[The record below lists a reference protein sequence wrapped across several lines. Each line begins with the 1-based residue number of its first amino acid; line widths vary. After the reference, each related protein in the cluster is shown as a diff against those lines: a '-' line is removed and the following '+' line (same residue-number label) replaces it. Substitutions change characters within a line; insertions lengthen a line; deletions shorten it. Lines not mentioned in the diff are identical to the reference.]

1 MKNKTI
7 AIYSGEIPSTTFI
20 ERLVTGL
27 ASTGNTIYL
36 FGKQKKKVVY
46 PKNIEKFTH
55 SNKFNKFTTLLKYT
69 ILLFV
74 FKSKEKRKLDVIIAN
89 QKGNKKIKQLK
100 YYPVLYHQPDIF
112 HLQWAKSIDDWLWVK
127 EFGIRFILSLR
138 GTHISISPIA
148 DATLSEKYK
157 ANFCKVDGFHAVS
170 KAILEQAKIYEPN
183 LKNTTVIYSGLD
195 LEKLLY
201 KPKTTINTELKVLS
215 IGRSHWLKGYNYALD
230 AFALLKQENIKFH
243 YTIIGIDN
251 EEELIFQ
258 RNQLNLEEEVTF
270 QKSVSFQ
277 KIITEMH
284 EADIVL
290 LPSVEEGIANVVL
303 EAMALGT
310 LVVSTD
316 CGGMKEVVKDK
327 ENGFI
332 VPTRNARAI
341 ADAILKVKDLSI
353 TAYDEMTK
361 KARLT
366 IENHHSK
373 KDMIANFNSFY
384 DTVINEKI
392 TS

>member
-36 FGKQKKKVVY
+36 FGKQKKKVVC
-46 PKNIEKFTH
+46 PKNIKKYTY

-69 ILLFV
+69 ILLSV
-74 FKSKEKRKLDVIIAN
+74 FKSKEKQKLDGIIAN

-112 HLQWAKSIDDWLWVK
+112 HLQWAKGIEEWLWVQ
-127 EFGIRFILSLR
+127 EFGIKFVLSLR

-157 ANFCKVDGFHAVS
+157 ANFYKVDGFHAVS
-170 KAILEQAKIYEPN
+170 KTILEQAKTYETN
-183 LKNTTVIYSGLD
+183 LKNTAVIYSGLD
-195 LEKLLY
+195 LETLTY
-201 KPKTTINTELKVLS
+201 KPKTTINSELKVLS

-230 AFALLKQENIKFH
+230 AFALLKQESIKFH

-258 RNQLNLEEEVTF
+258 RNQLNLKEEVTF

-277 KIITEMH
+277 KIVTEIYQ
-284 EADIVL
+284 ADIVL
-290 LPSVEEGIANVVL
+290 LPSLEEGIANVVL

-310 LVVSTD
+310 LVTSTD
-316 CGGMKEVVKDK
+316 CGGMKEVIKDK

-332 VPTRNARAI
+332 VPVRNTRAI
-341 ADAILKVKDLSI
+341 ADAILKVNNLTSI
-353 TAYDEMTK
+353 EYNEMTK

-366 IENHHSK
+366 IENQHSK
-373 KDMIANFNSFY
+373 EKMIAGFNSFY
-384 DTVINEKI
+384 DTVTNEKL
-392 TS
+392 TT